1 MENNEIQSLIATFK
15 EYRDLIGPIEQ
26 NLRQFSTS
34 FDSIRT
40 DIQNLNENFGG
51 NLQGKLDK
59 IYNELS
65 SQADKAK
72 TLSSEVDRFIAL
84 TNKYVNSVDSL
95 VTLCGSIEGK
105 IKSVDSIQKRAEDQ
119 LEKLN
124 VIIDEKRKN
133 YDVKQLEKNLEVY
146 NVGVQKINDYIN
158 KDVGETLK
166 QSSEKISQ
174 IQNKNDSVL
183 EVLNSEKNSIDK
195 LVENYRVSN
204 ELLKKVV
211 ENNDVNEQY
220 IFEIIDK
227 WAEDRKVK
235 TKK

>member
-15 EYRDLIGPIEQ
+15 EYRDLITPIEQ
-26 NLRQFSTS
+26 NLREFSTS

-72 TLSSEVDRFIAL
+72 TLSSEVDRFVAL
-84 TNKYVNSVDSL
+84 TNKYVNSVDTL

-105 IKSVDSIQKRAEDQ
+105 IKNVDSIQKRAEDQ

-124 VIIDEKRKN
+124 VIIEEKRKN

-183 EVLNSEKNSIDK
+183 EALNSEKNSIDK
-195 LVENYRVSN
+195 LVENYKVSN
-204 ELLKKVV
+204 ELLKRVV

-227 WAEDRKVK
+227 WAEDRRVK

>member
-166 QSSEKISQ
+166 QRSEKISQ

-183 EVLNSEKNSIDK
+183 EALNSEKNSIDK
-195 LVENYRVSN
+195 LVENYKVSN